1 MSQQKNLNRFVEAQE
16 SSYATA
22 LAEIQ
27 QGRKR
32 SHWMWYIFPQIRGLG
47 YSSTAQFYAIE
58 DAAEAQAYVQHPV
71 LGPRL
76 LAICRALLG
85 LSGQN
90 ATTILGT
97 PDDLKL
103 RSSMTLF
110 ASLPNPDPVF
120 QAVLDKFFRGQPD
133 PQTLRILG
141 H

>member
-1 MSQQKNLNRFVEAQE
+1 MSQQKSLNRFVEAQE

-58 DAAEAQAYVQHPV
+58 DAAEAQAYVQHTL

-76 LAICRALLG
+76 LAICQALLG
-85 LSGQN
+85 LPGQN
-90 ATTILGT
+90 ATQILGT

-120 QAVLDKFFRGQPD
+120 QAVLDKFFKGQPD

-141 H
+141 R